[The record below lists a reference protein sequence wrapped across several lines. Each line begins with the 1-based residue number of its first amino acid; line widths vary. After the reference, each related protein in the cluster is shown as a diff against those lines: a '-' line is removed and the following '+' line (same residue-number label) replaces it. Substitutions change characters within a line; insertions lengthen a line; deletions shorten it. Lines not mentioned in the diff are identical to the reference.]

1 MDIFITILNVRIVLH
16 GIRDDFNLMLFS
28 AWVFCNLQKS
38 SSFFNLF
45 LFFNLILF
53 SLSLS
58 LSCGSGS
65 FFSLGFLLLFFS
77 QLESGFLMLL
87 LKSLNFFPLFHSELL
102 FHHLFLLFDFVSFL
116 DEFIVFLHLILFSFF
131 FSKCLSLS
139 LSLSFLEC
147 S

>member
-1 MDIFITILNVRIVLH
+1 MDVFITILNVRIILH

-28 AWVFCNLQKS
+28 AWVFSNLQKS
-38 SSFFNLF
+38 CSFLNLF

-58 LSCGSGS
+58 SGSSS

-87 LKSLNFFPLFHSELL
+87 LKSLNFLSLFHSKLL
-102 FHHLFLLFDFVSFL
+102 FHHLFLLFDFVPFL

-131 FSKCLSLS
+131 FSNR
-139 LSLSFLEC
+139 LSLSFLKC